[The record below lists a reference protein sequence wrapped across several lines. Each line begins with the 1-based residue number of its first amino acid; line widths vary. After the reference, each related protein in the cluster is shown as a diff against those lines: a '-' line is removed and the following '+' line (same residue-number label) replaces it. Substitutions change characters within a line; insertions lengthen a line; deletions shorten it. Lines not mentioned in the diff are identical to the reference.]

1 NEQIGHAADKLRIL
15 SNDQRAREL
24 YELRLKEW
32 RDIESFKD
40 DAYEKG
46 EKSGYGKGEKSGYE
60 KGEKSGYEKGEK
72 SGYEKGEKS
81 GYEKGAQ
88 ITASDIALKLLKFG
102 RPIDEISAATQLSIK
117 EIEQLSLAR

>member
-1 NEQIGHAADKLRIL
+1 MVSERNEQIGHAADKLRIL

-40 DAYEKG
+40 DAYG
-46 EKSGYGKGEKSGYE
+46 AGYE

-72 SGYEKGEKS
+72 
-81 GYEKGAQ
+81 KGAQ
-88 ITASDIALKLLKFG
+88 VTASDIALKLMKLG
-102 RPIDEISAATQLSIK
+102 RPIDEISVVTELSIK
-117 EIEQLSLAR
+117 EIEQLCLAR